1 MIVHEELG
9 EQTPRVAL
17 IKKNHPIQ
25 AFLLDGAHKSLR
37 VRIAVGCAKRCL
49 DHARTG
55 RLQQLPNGGGPLPIS
70 VADHEPGPSSTPSA
84 ALVR

>member
-25 AFLLDGAHKSLR
+25 AFLLD
-37 VRIAVGCAKRCL
+37 
-49 DHARTG
+49 
-55 RLQQLPNGGGPLPIS
+55 
-70 VADHEPGPSSTPSA
+70 
-84 ALVR
+84 